1 MGASEKMKMTFRTV
15 SPAVRRW
22 LLVGVAFAIATIA
35 VASGANWWV
44 LHHTRSWIVA
54 QPEALPVNDVG
65 LVLGTSPKLRGGTPN
80 PFFVGRMDLA
90 AALYR
95 SGQVKHLLVSGDN
108 GRPEYDEP
116 TAMRDAL
123 IARGVPEEAI
133 TRDFAGFRTLDTM
146 ARAQAVFG
154 LRRCTV
160 ITDDFHLPR
169 SLFLARAYGLDAV
182 GCASVPVAWQWSKKT
197 RTREV
202 ASRVVAWLD
211 VSILGT
217 KPKFYGPREE
227 IVVASSQPGN
237 Q

>member
-1 MGASEKMKMTFRTV
+1 MKMFRPV
-15 SPAVRRW
+15 SFVTRRW
-22 LLVGVAFAIATIA
+22 LLLGVALALAALALAI
-35 VASGANWWV
+35 GANWWV
-44 LHHTRSWIVA
+44 LRSTQALIVA
-54 QPEALPVNDVG
+54 QPESLPPNDVG

-108 GRPEYDEP
+108 SSRNYDEP

-169 SLFLARAYGLDAV
+169 SLFLARACGLEVV

-197 RTREV
+197 RMREV
-202 ASRVVAWLD
+202 ASRAVAWLD
-211 VSILGT
+211 VCVLGT

-227 IVVASSQPGN
+227 IAVASN